1 MSMNRLSLAIVA
13 AALCATPALAQP
25 WHLTVTPSSPTWQDR
40 VTIRVEGTTPGGCQ
54 PHVAAPTKTHFGG
67 EQFRLDI
74 PLLLDCAF
82 PSSTESP
89 LVADVD
95 AGNLDP
101 GQYQLRLRSDGETLE
116 ELVFEVFEAGEVQ
129 LVLPALSTNAAPGS
143 LSLSVFATSTPSAS
157 VTTVDHRIDVNLD
170 RPLAFSQ
177 SELFD
182 LEVQLPS
189 PLPPGDYEVRVLTA
203 RPNQV
208 PALTRGSLRV
218 RDAQG
223 CLPDDET
230 LCLHAGRFRLS
241 ATWRDFAERTGTA
254 HPRALPANDGSGL
267 LWFFGPDNT
276 ELTVKVL
283 DACAIS
289 GRWWTFVSSSST
301 VEYTLTVTDTA
312 TGVTRSYRNPLGEVP
327 RLIADTDAFG
337 CP

>member
-1 MSMNRLSLAIVA
+1 MNRLSAAIAA
-13 AALCATPALAQP
+13 AALAAAPALAQP

-40 VTIRVEGTTPGGCQ
+40 VTIRVEGPVPGGCEAY
-54 PHVAAPTKTHFGG
+54 VAAPAKTHFGG

-82 PSSTESP
+82 PSSTERP

-116 ELVFEVFEAGEVQ
+116 ELVFQVFEVGEVQ
-129 LVLPALSTNAAPGS
+129 LTLPVLSTDAAPGS
-143 LSLSVFATSTPSAS
+143 LTLSVPATSAPSAS
-157 VTTVDHRIDVNLD
+157 VTTVDHRIEVTLN
-170 RPLAFSQ
+170 RPLDFSQ
-177 SELFD
+177 QELFD
-182 LEVQLPS
+182 LEV
-189 PLPPGDYEVRVLTA
+189 PLPPLAAGDYEVRVLTS

-208 PALTRGSLRV
+208 PALTRGWLRV
-218 RDAQG
+218 RDAEG

-241 ATWRDFAERTGTA
+241 AIWRDFADRTGIA
-254 HPRALPANDGSGL
+254 HPRVLPGNDGSGL

-283 DACAIS
+283 DGCAIS
-289 GRWWTFVSSSST
+289 GRWWAFVSSSST

-312 TGVTRSYRNPLGEVP
+312 TGATRSYRNSLGQVP
-327 RLIADTDAFG
+327 RLIADTDAFS